1 LIVAS
6 ALGAEAIKLDLEQ
19 AIKMAFEQNRELNA
33 KREEIGI
40 AQGRVNKS
48 NLFLQQNPELE
59 DITTLVLLGVET
71 GRRQQDEPSDQS
83 FVGSRSHGGTYQA
96 EGDKWRAQQA
106 IAKLRYRRQPL
117 HRS

>member
-19 AIKMAFEQNRELNA
+19 AIKMAFEQNLELKA

-40 AQGRVNKS
+40 AQGRVSKS

-59 DITTLVLLGVET
+59 DITTLVLLSV
-71 GRRQQDEPSDQS
+71 QQDEPSDQS